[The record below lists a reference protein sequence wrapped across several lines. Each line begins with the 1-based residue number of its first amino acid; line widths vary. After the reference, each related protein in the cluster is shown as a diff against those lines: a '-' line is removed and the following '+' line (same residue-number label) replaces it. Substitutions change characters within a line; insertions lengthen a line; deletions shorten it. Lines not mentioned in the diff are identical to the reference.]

1 MACAILMLALLQ
13 LTSMQRK
20 RHWVSRDSQ
29 SSDFCATGSLGV
41 DQIENNSQTANNDR
55 NEKRKELEAQT
66 STLLAPNLL
75 YMSPT
80 LKVPRATSV
89 SEHCRGPC
97 SVAVASSRSVSPHH
111 NSQASTCIH
120 TVTLEKARQILHS
133 LRMVVIVVTLVAIT
147 APTCLELATTSPPPS
162 AMTWVIHCNTAT
174 SITAILST
182 QEVVEESASAMT
194 SAIVKAIPPSFA
206 ETLDGW
212 LKSVFSTQ
220 RLLLL
225 LLLLLIFC
233 FGWHWV
239 RGTWPTFGV
248 VGLTPI
254 DVAGIADWR
263 AESMWAL

>member
-13 LTSMQRK
+13 LTSMYQK

-29 SSDFCATGSLGV
+29 SSDFCATGSLDV

-55 NEKRKELEAQT
+55 NEKRKAKSARGPDLGFSRQT
-66 STLLAPNLL
+66 YCTCRP
-75 YMSPT
+75 P
-80 LKVPRATSV
+80 
-89 SEHCRGPC
+89 CRGAC
-97 SVAVASSRSVSPHH
+97 SVAVASSRSVCLRH
-111 NSQASTCIH
+111 NSQASTCIL
-120 TVTLEKARQILHS
+120 TVTLEKARQILYS
-133 LRMVVIVVTLVAIT
+133 LRMVVIVVTPAVKT
-147 APTCLELATTSPPPS
+147 APTSSELATTPPPPS
-162 AMTWVIHCNTAT
+162 AMTRVIHGNTAP
-174 SITAILST
+174 SVTAVQST
-182 QEVVEESASAMT
+182 LEVVEESANAKT
-194 SAIVKAIPPSFA
+194 SAIVKTIPPSLA

-212 LKSVFSTQ
+212 LQSVFSTQ

-225 LLLLLIFC
+225 LLFLVVC